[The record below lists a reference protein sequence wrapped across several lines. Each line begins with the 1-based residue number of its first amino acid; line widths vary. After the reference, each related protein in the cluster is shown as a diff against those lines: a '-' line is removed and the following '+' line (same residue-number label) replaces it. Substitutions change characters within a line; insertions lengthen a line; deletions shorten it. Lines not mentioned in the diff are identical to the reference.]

1 MSENIANPTPSQVS
15 GRLAKLHRLLEEAG
29 LPWEAFQQPIDDPQ
43 MRARLV
49 NFWRSG
55 GHEPTTDE
63 KIARAIGIT
72 TFGVQ
77 EAIQHFGVKPT
88 KSQLAMLSVIPFS
101 EQELREAKDTHILV
115 AVLPLSILDIK
126 GKVDRSL
133 FWSKEDAWYHS
144 EKFAKDK
151 GQAGWHLVRKTIVP
165 NSTSKNWNEQQAL
178 LAENEETPTA
188 RIMVY
193 TIIGHYLNTG
203 ERLFEKI
210 YARCSDFSSDDY
222 RVSVGDFGSS
232 GLFVSFGFY
241 DWDAGRDVDLG
252 VASARKFN

>member
-1 MSENIANPTPSQVS
+1 MSQNIANPSPEKVVARTLECLR
-15 GRLAKLHRLLEEAG
+15 RLMETG
-29 LPWEAFQQPIDDPQ
+29 LTYEDLQSPIDDPQ

-55 GHEPTTDE
+55 GYEPTTDE
-63 KIARAIGIT
+63 KMARSIGIT
-72 TFGVQ
+72 MFGVQ

-101 EQELREAKDTHILV
+101 EQKLREVKDTHILV

-126 GKVDRSL
+126 GKVDCSL

-178 LAENEETPTA
+178 LTDNEETPIA

-203 ERLFEKI
+203 ERLFENI
-210 YARCSDFSSDDY
+210 YARCSNLDSDGSRVNVGSFDSGGLTVYSFRDDDRFDNIGVSS
-222 RVSVGDFGSS
+222 S
-232 GLFVSFGFY
+232 
-241 DWDAGRDVDLG
+241 
-252 VASARKFN
+252 RKFN